1 VVSIRPGKNKIFIF
15 HFAIASFFPYLVA
28 FFLTC
33 VLLCQCNGR
42 ARIMA
47 ELNSKQKT
55 FCEEYI
61 LDNNAAQS
69 AIRAGYSEKTARAIG
84 AKLLTKVDI
93 RNYIALMR
101 NTIIRDKEKIINDN
115 IEFWRKV
122 RDSATEDTKDK
133 LKASEMMGR
142 YAGMFVD
149 KVELSGAVAS
159 VPLEMDPEARAR
171 KFAEIQAMA
180 QGQK

>member
-1 VVSIRPGKNKIFIF
+1 MIDF
-15 HFAIASFFPYLVA
+15 YLA
-28 FFLTC
+28 
-33 VLLCQCNGR
+33 VLLFSLLACYYVNR
-42 ARIMA
+42 SEAMEIMG
-47 ELNSKQKT
+47 ELNPKQKS

-93 RNYIALMR
+93 RNYIASMR
-101 NTIIRDKEKIINDN
+101 NVIIRDKDKIINDN
-115 IEFWRKV
+115 IEFWRNI
-122 RDSATEDTKDK
+122 RDSAEEDTKDK

-142 YAGMFVD
+142 YAGMFTD
-149 KVELSGAVAS
+149 KIELSGAVATS
-159 VPLEMDPEARAR
+159 ALDMDPEARAR

-180 QGQK
+180 QGKK

>member
-1 VVSIRPGKNKIFIF
+1 MG
-15 HFAIASFFPYLVA
+15 
-28 FFLTC
+28 
-33 VLLCQCNGR
+33 
-42 ARIMA
+42 
-47 ELNSKQKT
+47 ELNPKQKA

-101 NTIIRDKEKIINDN
+101 NVIIRDKDKIINDN
-115 IEFWRKV
+115 IEFWRKI
-122 RDSATEDTKDK
+122 RDSATEETKDQ

-142 YAGMFVD
+142 YAGMFTD
-149 KVELSGAVAS
+149 KIELSGAVATS
-159 VPLEMDPEARAR
+159 AIETDPAARL
-171 KFAEIQAMA
+171 AMA
-180 QGQK
+180 TEIYNKAKQTNPDKK